1 MTRDCTRHVTADE
14 VDVCVVG
21 AGLAGV
27 CAALAAARCGAR
39 TALVGDRP
47 VLGGNSSSELRI
59 PPAGAG
65 HVNPWA
71 VETGI
76 IHELIMEDRARNH
89 DPVQE
94 GHAAA
99 TWDLVLYDACRRE
112 PNLTLHLNTNI
123 TTVEMSD
130 ARTIT
135 QVAGPQSRS
144 GLTLTVPARLF
155 IDCSG
160 DGAVGVG
167 AGVPF
172 RIGPEARSE
181 YGESFAPEKPD
192 DFVMGSTLMF
202 RARDTGRD
210 VPFDPPD
217 WAEVYDCADAIPY
230 RSTARIAGGYW
241 WVELG
246 WPLDTL
252 HDDARIRDE
261 LLRHVLGV
269 WDHIKNRGR
278 QREEARTWALDWV
291 GFVPARRESR
301 RFVGAH
307 VLTQQEMQAATPFPD
322 TIGYGGWSIDDHTRG
337 GITALDKR
345 PSFDAVEVESYFVTP
360 YPVPLRT
367 LFAPEVDN
375 LLFAGRVMSASRVAF
390 SSLRVQQTLA
400 AIGQAAGTTA
410 AWCIEHRVRPHDIAD
425 PAPIQQRLVRDDCYL
440 PGVAGDDLARD
451 DRGATATC
459 SSVAPVR
466 IEPGEGGRR
475 LSTEPAVFVPVSSG
489 RLDRV
494 SLYLDNP
501 GDPCEVRLGV
511 HRADNIWDLAALD
524 DDPVA
529 TVTAEVPSGEGWVAF
544 ELNADLE
551 PGALCWLCAP
561 GPEHITWRHGNALP
575 TGVVAASRRPGGS
588 VWFDPGMCS
597 RWTSLAVTLE
607 LESRPYTADQVINGT
622 ARPVANVNAWVSD
635 PDETLPQ
642 CLEVALPEPTTF
654 DIVSLVFD
662 TGLHRT
668 NYVTPGLFRAPEC
681 VRDYTVEAE
690 VGGDWRE
697 LLSVE
702 GNYHR
707 LREHRVDPVTTTAV
721 RLTVTAT
728 NGDPSARVCGLR
740 LYDDAATANGRE

>member
-1 MTRDCTRHVTADE
+1 MLRDCTRQVTADE

-21 AGLAGV
+21 AGLAGI
-27 CAALAAARCGAR
+27 CAALAAARLGAR

-71 VETGI
+71 VETGT

-112 PNLTLHLNTNI
+112 PNLALHLNTNI

-130 ARTIT
+130 AGTIA
-135 QVAGPQSRS
+135 QVSGPQSRS

-172 RIGPEARSE
+172 RIGAEARSE
-181 YGESFAPEKPD
+181 YGESFAPEYPD

-217 WAEVYDCADAIPY
+217 WAEVYDCPGGITH
-230 RSTARIAGGYW
+230 RTTARIAGGYW

-246 WPLDTL
+246 WPLDTMA
-252 HDDARIRDE
+252 DDGLIRDE

-269 WDHIKNRGR
+269 WDHIKNHGR

-307 VLTQQEMQAATPFPD
+307 VLTQQETEQTVDFPD

-345 PSFDAVEVESYFVTP
+345 PSFDAVNVEDYYVTP
-360 YPVPLRT
+360 YAVPLRT

-375 LLFAGRVMSASRVAF
+375 LLFAGRVMSASRIAF
-390 SSLRVQQTLA
+390 STLRVQQTLA
-400 AIGQAAGTTA
+400 AIGQAAGTAA
-410 AWCIEHRVRPHDIAD
+410 AWCIEQGVRPHDIAD
-425 PAPIQQRLVRDDCYL
+425 PTPIQQRLVRDDCYL
-440 PGVAGDDLARD
+440 PGVVSEDLARD

-466 IEPGEGGRR
+466 VEPGEGGRG
-475 LSTEPAVFVPVSSG
+475 LATEPATLVPVSSG

-494 SLYLDNP
+494 ALYLNNP
-501 GDPCEVRLGV
+501 GEPCEVKLRV
-511 HRADNIWDLAALD
+511 HPADTIWDLPALD
-524 DDPVA
+524 CEPITIGEA
-529 TVTAEVPSGEGWVAF
+529 LAPSGEGWVSF
-544 ELNADLE
+544 ELGVDLK
-551 PGALCWLCAP
+551 PGALCWLCAN
-561 GPEHITWRHGNALP
+561 GSERVTWRHGTALP
-575 TGVVAASRRPGGS
+575 TGVVVASRRPSGT
-588 VWFDPGMCS
+588 VWFDPGMCTN
-597 RWTSLAVTLE
+597 WTVLSVALE
-607 LESRPYTADQVINGT
+607 PESRPYTARQAINGT
-622 ARPVANVNAWVSD
+622 ARPVADVNAWVSD
-635 PDETLPQ
+635 PEQSLPQ
-642 CLEVALPEPTTF
+642 WLEVALPEPTTF
-654 DIVSLVFD
+654 DAVSLVFD
-662 TGLHRT
+662 TGLHRN

-690 VGGDWRE
+690 VDGEWRE
-697 LLSVE
+697 VVAVE

-707 LREHRVDPVTTTAV
+707 LREHRVERIAATAV
-721 RLTVTAT
+721 RVIVTAT
-728 NGDPSARVCGLR
+728 NGDPSARVYAVR
-740 LYDDAATANGRE
+740 LYDDGGR